1 MQEGALN
8 PAAAAQGLKA
18 SMTAQVAWTPLWAAP
33 EVFRQERATVKA
45 DIWSYGIIIYE
56 LVRAP
61 LRLTLPQP
69 AKPLRLLSAQL
80 CGRVQPQ
87 PAA

>member
-1 MQEGALN
+1 M
-8 PAAAAQGLKA
+8 QGLKA

-56 LVRAP
+56 LVGNPAP
-61 LRLTLPQP
+61 FAVSLTCAPALQP
-69 AKPLRLLSAQL
+69 AVCIHASAHP
-80 CGRVQPQ
+80 V
-87 PAA
+87 